1 MEKACPA
8 GSGAMSAIMML
19 SRDLLEQICLEA
31 SRIGVCQIANYNCPG
46 QLVIS
51 GDANAVK
58 KAGELALSK
67 GARKVVA
74 LDVSGPFHSPLMS
87 KAKENLAAALE
98 SVNFKDASVP
108 VYTNVDGL
116 PTTNSSSLKAKLL
129 NQITGSV
136 LYEDTVNNMLANGIT
151 NFIEIGP
158 GKVLTGLNKKISVNA
173 NTTYASDPESLEMLL
188 KSQSL

>member
-1 MEKACPA
+1 K
-8 GSGAMSAIMML
+8 
-19 SRDLLEQICLEA
+19 
-31 SRIGVCQIANYNCPG
+31 IGVCQIANYNCPG

-58 KAGELALSK
+58 KAGELALTK